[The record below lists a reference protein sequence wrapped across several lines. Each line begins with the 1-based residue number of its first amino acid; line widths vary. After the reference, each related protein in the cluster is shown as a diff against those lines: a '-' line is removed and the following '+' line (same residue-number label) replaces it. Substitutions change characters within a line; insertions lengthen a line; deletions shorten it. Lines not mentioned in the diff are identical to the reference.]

1 LTTARRGKKNHIVTT
16 IIHKVMD
23 VLLGDD
29 INQKTPTATTTTTT
43 VTGGTG
49 IKLPV

>member
-1 LTTARRGKKNHIVTT
+1 
-16 IIHKVMD
+16 MD

-43 VTGGTG
+43 TTVTGGTG
-49 IKLPV
+49 VKLPV